1 MKRQLNFFAAL
12 ATVMGTMIG
21 GGAFFKIA
29 NVSALTHNAW
39 LSIIVWP
46 LAGLITLMA
55 GLSIAEL
62 AAIFPENGGPVKYL
76 EKIYGAQVAFL
87 FGWSLIII
95 YYPANIAALAIVFAT
110 QFKALP
116 FFNNWSTTLIALLVM
131 LLILVINWLG
141 AKLSSQVQKLALIV
155 KLLPIAA
162 IILFALFYT
171 GPNQLQQA
179 PVPHWSTSLG
189 TWTFGQALLAVLFAY
204 DGWLS
209 IGNLAGEIKNPAKTL
224 AQAIIWGLLGVTI
237 IYTIL
242 NWSYI
247 RVLPWSH
254 IVNNSKTAMLT
265 AEQLFGGVGGNL
277 VVAGIL
283 VSLFGAMNGHL
294 LVGSRMPYILGQEK
308 QLPLANFFG
317 QLNEKTFVP
326 TNSMLFECAIAT
338 IMIFSGTF
346 DSLTDMLVYVSWIF
360 SILLFV
366 GIFILRRQQPEL
378 KRPYKIPGYPWP
390 PILAIVGALF
400 IVITTTVTQPI
411 LAMIGI
417 LLTLSGEPVYLY
429 VHRSI
434 HKTES

>member
-76 EKIYGAQVAFL
+76 EKIYGAQVAFF

-141 AKLSSQVQKLALIV
+141 ANLSSQVQKLALIV

-162 IILFALFYT
+162 IILFALFYP

-179 PVPHWSTSLG
+179 PVPHWSTNLG

-237 IYTIL
+237 IYTLL

-247 RVLPWSH
+247 KVLPWSH
-254 IVNNSKTAMLT
+254 IFSNSKTAMLT
-265 AEQLFGGVGGNL
+265 AQQLFGGSGSNL

>member
-29 NVSALTHNAW
+29 NVSSLTHNAW

-237 IYTIL
+237 IYTLL

-247 RVLPWSH
+247 KVLPWSH

-265 AEQLFGGVGGNL
+265 AQQLFGGSGGNL

-429 VHRSI
+429 VHRSV

>member
-95 YYPANIAALAIVFAT
+95 YYPANIAALAIAFAT

-162 IILFALFYT
+162 IILFALFYPN
-171 GPNQLQQA
+171 PNQLQQA

-237 IYTIL
+237 IYTLL

-247 RVLPWSH
+247 KVLPWSH

-265 AEQLFGGVGGNL
+265 AQQLFGGSGSNL

-338 IMIFSGTF
+338 IMIFLGTF

-429 VHRSI
+429 VHRST

>member
-155 KLLPIAA
+155 KLLPITA
-162 IILFALFYT
+162 IILFALFYS

-237 IYTIL
+237 IYTLL

>member
-237 IYTIL
+237 IYTLL

-247 RVLPWSH
+247 KVLPWSH

-265 AEQLFGGVGGNL
+265 AQQLFGGSGGNL
-277 VVAGIL
+277 AVAGIL

>member
-155 KLLPIAA
+155 KLLPITA
-162 IILFALFYT
+162 IILFALFYS